1 VSFEIRLPSDI
12 QAKVDEWQANI
23 DERQALFMQAV
34 QQLHVCNTRELPGML
49 ENLATRAREFAVVRL
64 TNQRAIYDMI
74 TIHGMPTIIA
84 SGTKADISKLDEME
98 LVGAWQVPTAPYC
111 LRCGARTFGEPDG
124 FKPSI
129 EAGFEHQ
136 DCLFPA
142 RGVRWALP

>member
-1 VSFEIRLPSDI
+1 MRLPSDI
-12 QAKVDEWQANI
+12 QAKVNEWQANI
-23 DERQALFMQAV
+23 NERQALFMQAV

-64 TNQRAIYDMI
+64 TNQRAICDMVAL
-74 TIHGMPTIIA
+74 HGMPTVVVVE
-84 SGTKADISKLDEME
+84 ADLDTLEQ
-98 LVGAWQVPTAPYC
+98 VGACQVPTAPYC

-129 EAGFEHQ
+129 EAEFEHQ

>member
-1 VSFEIRLPSDI
+1 MRLPSDI

-23 DERQALFMQAV
+23 NEHQALFMQAV

-64 TNQRAIYDMI
+64 TNQRAICDMI
-74 TIHGMPTIIA
+74 ALYGVPTVVVDPA
-84 SGTKADISKLDEME
+84 NADIGE
-98 LVGAWQVPTAPYC
+98 LEQVGAWQVPTAPYC